1 MHAHMIRAAPSDPP
15 LDASLSEETRVGV
28 EALVRY
34 EGKVFALFS
43 FYYKTEN
50 TSPVIRCRR
59 AARSIKV
66 YTLRRNM
73 RCKPQP
79 TGTACTEHDAR
90 SSTRTRDANVHRKLA
105 SALPRLSVKLPQLV
119 GRLGDGHT
127 AKRAV
132 ITTSVAAR
140 LVLARSHVHPP
151 PGCCPCAVNLMGCS
165 HALARLAALAAAP
178 PHSLRRCEG

>member
-59 AARSIKV
+59 AARALL

-73 RCKPQP
+73 RCKPQAP
-79 TGTACTEHDAR
+79 HTPNT
-90 SSTRTRDANVHRKLA
+90 TRVHR
-105 SALPRLSVKLPQLV
+105 R
-119 GRLGDGHT
+119 GHAT
-127 AKRAV
+127 PTY
-132 ITTSVAAR
+132 I
-140 LVLARSHVHPP
+140 
-151 PGCCPCAVNLMGCS
+151 GN
-165 HALARLAALAAAP
+165 
-178 PHSLRRCEG
+178 